1 VAILSLKDVKYTY
14 PDGRQALHGISFD
27 VEPGQ
32 SVGLV
37 GANGAGKTTLL
48 LMLPG
53 ALLPT
58 SGEIRV
64 LDMRLDKASAPAIRR
79 HVGLVFQDSDDQLF
93 TISVYD
99 DVAFG
104 PRNMG
109 LSAAEVA
116 SAVEGAL
123 EVTGITHLSKRA
135 PYRLSG
141 GEKRLAAIASIL
153 SMEPELVVM
162 DEPSSSLDPKARRK
176 LIELLRRMPQT
187 KLLASHDLDLVWDV
201 CSRVIVLKDGRVAAD
216 GETKAIL
223 SDGKLLDECGLEL
236 PLRLGARLEGP
247 PVHDDSPHGDNSPCY
262 QTTPDES
269 G

>member
-1 VAILSLKDVKYTY
+1 VPILSLKNVEFTY
-14 PDGRQALHGISFD
+14 PDGRKAINDVSFD

-32 SVGLV
+32 CIGLV

-53 ALLPT
+53 VLLPA

-64 LDMRLDKASAPAIRR
+64 LDIRLDKASAPAIRR
-79 HVGLVFQDSDDQLF
+79 YVGLVFQDSDDQLF
-93 TISVYD
+93 TTSVYE

-109 LSAAEVA
+109 LSAADTA
-116 SAVEGAL
+116 SAVENAL
-123 EVTGITHLSKRA
+123 AVTGITHLSSRA
-135 PYRLSG
+135 PYRLSS

-153 SMEPELVVM
+153 SMDPKLIIM

-187 KLLASHDLDLVWDV
+187 KIIASHDLDLVWDV
-201 CSRVIVLKDGRVAAD
+201 CSRVIVLKEGGVAAD
-216 GETKAIL
+216 GETKTIL
-223 SDGKLLDECGLEL
+223 SDEKLLDKCGLEL
-236 PLRLGARLEGP
+236 PLRIGVNGSSRQRG
-247 PVHDDSPHGDNSPCY
+247 
-262 QTTPDES
+262 
-269 G
+269 